1 MGPPFR
7 GFPPSRTLTLA
18 CHRHAAGARSSMRAR
33 LGGSRL
39 GLAFGLLVCSTLAL
53 YEEPPGGCAGP
64 ADDDLLQPPKAI
76 QRSPR
81 PPPPKAPPPAEP
93 DEDDSQAELQRQV
106 CVCVC
111 RPALPFDRCPP
122 EPHARDSAVLVAA
135 ARARPRP
142 RPNPTA
148 PTLALAPALAEAL
161 AGVRARVCGAAGG
174 GGGGLGCD
182 REGAQPRAPGEAGP
196 PGRRDVLDGVGPA
209 LPSGLRVRW
218 RACTA

>member
-1 MGPPFR
+1 MRSGAERIGWWVDMVAVGRADTIWTCNPLTVAGLRFNTLWEERTQRVWTLYVPVLLRLHCRQRWFSGSFR
-7 GFPPSRTLTLA
+7 GFPPSRTWTLA
-18 CHRHAAGARSSMRAR
+18 TRLRGASMPAR

-106 CVCVC
+106 CVC
-111 RPALPFDRCPP
+111 
-122 EPHARDSAVLVAA
+122 A
-135 ARARPRP
+135 ARRSPSTDAHLSR
-142 RPNPTA
+142 T
-148 PTLALAPALAEAL
+148 
-161 AGVRARVCGAAGG
+161 RAI
-174 GGGGLGCD
+174 
-182 REGAQPRAPGEAGP
+182 
-196 PGRRDVLDGVGPA
+196 
-209 LPSGLRVRW
+209 W
-218 RACTA
+218 RCS